1 MSNKQ
6 YHFVVQFDTETN
18 EFSLDIDTLYANFRN
33 GIIFDKDQQE
43 WVVDPE
49 VDSDLEGGYL
59 DAENV
64 LSAWLTRAN
73 EVQEEESN

>member
-1 MSNKQ
+1 MSKQ

-49 VDSDLEGGYL
+49 ADNLEGGYL

-73 EVQEEESN
+73 EVREEESL

>member
-49 VDSDLEGGYL
+49 VDNLEGGYL

-73 EVQEEESN
+73 EVQEEENN